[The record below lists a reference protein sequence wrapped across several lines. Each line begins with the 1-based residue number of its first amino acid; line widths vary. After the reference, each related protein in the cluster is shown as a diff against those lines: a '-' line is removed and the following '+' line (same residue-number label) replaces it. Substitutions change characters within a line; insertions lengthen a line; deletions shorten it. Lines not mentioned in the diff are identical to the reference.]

1 MGKFNNIV
9 WIEIE
14 LTSFC
19 NAAWPGCRRKF
30 SKNKYDLLHLT
41 LSDIKKFFP
50 NKDYIENK
58 HFRFSGVLGEP
69 IVNPECL
76 DITKYFLD
84 NNGAVS
90 YSTNGGAQS
99 IKWWNEVGILSNST
113 KKLKVDFKGI
123 GDAIGRGIESTAGQE
138 IVGHL
143 GKTLIDKLF
152 KKGGAKKG
160 DSTTMY

>member
-1 MGKFNNIV
+1 MPSKYGFGN
-9 WIEIE
+9 
-14 LTSFC
+14 T
-19 NAAWPGCRRKF
+19 RKK
-30 SKNKYDLLHLT
+30 SPYKKANYGGDQKN
-41 LSDIKKFFP
+41 P
-50 NKDYIENK
+50 
-58 HFRFSGVLGEP
+58 V
-69 IVNPECL
+69 
-76 DITKYFLD
+76 
-84 NNGAVS
+84 
-90 YSTNGGAQS
+90 
-99 IKWWNEVGILSNST
+99 